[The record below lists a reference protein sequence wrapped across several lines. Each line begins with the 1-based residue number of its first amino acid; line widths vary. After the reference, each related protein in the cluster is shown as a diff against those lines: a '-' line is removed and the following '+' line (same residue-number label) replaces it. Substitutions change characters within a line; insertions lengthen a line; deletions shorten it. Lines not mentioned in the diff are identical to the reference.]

1 LCAFYSARSA
11 ANVSRRVG
19 FRLAANDIARV
30 RAWVRALIVAGE
42 SKAGGKD
49 ADKLGKPGKSTGG

>member
-1 LCAFYSARSA
+1 M
-11 ANVSRRVG
+11 SRRVG

-42 SKAGGKD
+42 SEAGGKD